1 MKQIKD
7 KLFDGVV
14 SFFVI
19 AFLLIFSPII
29 IVGFLIS
36 TVKDYFEYKKTPYYL
51 DTGAKYSWFCARSYS
66 VTLYNAIKKEGL
78 SINFY
83 RNNELKAASEDYF
96 IYDDA
101 LILFDFDSD
110 MFYFDKEKDD
120 WMFYE
125 NHESTLLENEV
136 DKKIKKANDFLGEN
150 RCRKAIIF
158 VEKELLD
165 DIPEKYYERI
175 EFLTITEGDKIS
187 TLKTILAKN

>member
-29 IVGFLIS
+29 VVGFLIS

-51 DTGAKYSWFCARSYS
+51 DTGAKYSWFCARSDS
-66 VTLYNAIKKEGL
+66 VTLYNAIKKECL

-96 IYDDA
+96 ILDDA
-101 LILFDFDSD
+101 
-110 MFYFDKEKDD
+110 
-120 WMFYE
+120 
-125 NHESTLLENEV
+125 
-136 DKKIKKANDFLGEN
+136 
-150 RCRKAIIF
+150 
-158 VEKELLD
+158 
-165 DIPEKYYERI
+165 
-175 EFLTITEGDKIS
+175 
-187 TLKTILAKN
+187 

>member
-7 KLFDGVV
+7 KLIDGVV

-29 IVGFLIS
+29 VVGFLIS
-36 TVKDYFEYKKTPYYL
+36 TVKDYFEYKKTSYYL
-51 DTGAKYSWFCARSYS
+51 DTGAKYSWFCARSDS

-78 SINFY
+78 SIDFY

-96 IYDDA
+96 ILDDA

-125 NHESTLLENEV
+125 DHESILLENEV
-136 DKKIKKANDFLGEN
+136 DKEIKKVNDFLGEN
-150 RCRKAIIF
+150 RCRRAIIF
-158 VEKELLD
+158 VEKELLH
-165 DIPEKYYERI
+165 DIPEKHYERI

-187 TLKTILAKN
+187 TLKSILAKN